1 VAAAAPAATAAA
13 SSRRAAA
20 AAAAAATEAACQL
33 SLSGLRH
40 IVLASGHDIPL
51 QLLPAGHLPAGVT
64 MYGSYDYG
72 ADDLAEL
79 QVKFEKLEVAKQL
92 RACVQLCST
101 PRNAI

>member
-1 VAAAAPAATAAA
+1 
-13 SSRRAAA
+13 
-20 AAAAAATEAACQL
+20 
-33 SLSGLRH
+33 LRH

-79 QVKFEKLEVAKQL
+79 QVGW
-92 RACVQLCST
+92 
-101 PRNAI
+101 